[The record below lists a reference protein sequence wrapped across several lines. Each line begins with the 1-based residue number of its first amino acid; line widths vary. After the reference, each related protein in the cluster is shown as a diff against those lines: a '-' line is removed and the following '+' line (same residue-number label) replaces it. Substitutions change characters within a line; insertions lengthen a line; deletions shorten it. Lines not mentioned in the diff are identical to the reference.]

1 MATKIVM
8 EFMTTVGN
16 KKISLSYGN
25 PEATSQQVK
34 TAMQSI
40 VTNGALF
47 SPQYTGIIAAYAQTT
62 TQDDF
67 DLS

>member
-8 EFMTTVGN
+8 EFTTSAGN
-16 KKISLSYGN
+16 KKISLNYGDPN
-25 PEATSQQVK
+25 ATSSQVK
-34 TAMQSI
+34 TVMQAI

-47 SPQYTGIIAAYAQTT
+47 SPQYTGIVSAYAQTT